1 MPIYEYECRGC
12 GHQFEFLVL
21 PTNPTAPVCPSCK
34 GEALERVLSMFAV
47 SSDGTRSQALAD
59 GRKRA
64 AGVKREKDHADAEY
78 ERNHPHD

>member
-12 GHQFEFLVL
+12 GHHFEFLLL
-21 PTNPTAPVCPSCK
+21 PTSTAPVCPSCN
-34 GEALERVLSMFAV
+34 GNDLERAISMFAV
-47 SSDGTRSQALAD
+47 SSDGTRKLALDA

-64 AGVKREKDHADAEY
+64 AGVKRDKDHADAEY

>member
-12 GHQFEFLVL
+12 GHQFEFLLL
-21 PTNPTAPVCPSCK
+21 PSNPATPSCPSCN
-34 GEALERVLSMFAV
+34 GQELERVISMFAV
-47 SSDGTRSQALAD
+47 SSDGTRKLALDA

-64 AGVKREKDHADAEY
+64 AGVRREKAHADAEY

>member
-12 GHQFEFLVL
+12 GHQFEFLLL
-21 PTNPTAPVCPSCK
+21 PSHPATPACPAC
-34 GEALERVLSMFAV
+34 GGRDLERVISMFAV
-47 SSDGTRSQALAD
+47 SSDGTRKLALDA

-64 AGVKREKDHADAEY
+64 AAAKREKDHADAEY

>member
-12 GHQFEFLVL
+12 GHQFEFLLL
-21 PTNPTAPVCPSCK
+21 PSNSATPACPSCH
-34 GEALERVLSMFAV
+34 GQELERVISMFAV
-47 SSDGTRSQALAD
+47 SSDGTRKLALDA

-64 AGVKREKDHADAEY
+64 AGMRREKDHADAEY

>member
-12 GHQFEFLVL
+12 GHLFEFLLL
-21 PTNPTAPVCPSCK
+21 PTTTSAPACPSCK
-34 GEALERVLSMFAV
+34 GEELERVISMFAV
-47 SSDGTRSQALAD
+47 SSDGTRNLALND

-64 AGVKREKDHADAEY
+64 AGARREKAHADAEY

>member
-12 GHQFEFLVL
+12 GHHFEFLLL
-21 PTNPTAPVCPSCK
+21 PSNPSTPSCPECQ
-34 GEALERVLSMFAV
+34 GQELERVISMFAV
-47 SSDGTRSQALAD
+47 SSDGTRKLALDA

-64 AGVKREKDHADAEY
+64 ASMRREKAHADAEY

>member
-12 GHQFEFLVL
+12 GHQFEFLLL
-21 PTNPTAPVCPSCK
+21 PANPDAPSCPECK
-34 GEALERVLSMFAV
+34 GQDLERVISMFAV
-47 SSDGTRSQALAD
+47 SSDGTRQQALSD

-64 AGVKREKDHADAEY
+64 ASARREKAHADAEY

>member
-12 GHQFEFLVL
+12 GHQFEFLLL
-21 PTNPTAPVCPSCK
+21 PSNPAAPACPSCK
-34 GEALERVLSMFAV
+34 GQELERVISMFAV
-47 SSDGTRSQALAD
+47 SSDGTRQQALND

-64 AGVKREKDHADAEY
+64 AGARKEKAHADAEY

>member
-12 GHQFEFLVL
+12 GHQFEFLLL
-21 PTNPTAPVCPSCK
+21 PASAAPACPSCS
-34 GEALERVLSMFAV
+34 GQDLERVISMFAV
-47 SSDGTRSQALAD
+47 SSDGTRKLALDA

>member
-12 GHQFEFLVL
+12 GHHFEFLLL
-21 PTNPTAPVCPSCK
+21 PSSPTAPVCPACN
-34 GEALERVLSMFAV
+34 GTDLERAISMFAV
-47 SSDGTRSQALAD
+47 SSEGTRKLALDA

>member
-12 GHQFEFLVL
+12 GHQFEFLLL
-21 PTNPTAPVCPSCK
+21 PTTPDAPSCPSCK
-34 GEALERVLSMFAV
+34 GQELERIISMFAV
-47 SSDGTRSQALAD
+47 SSDGTRQQALND

-64 AGVKREKDHADAEY
+64 DGKRREKAHADAEY

>member
-12 GHQFEFLVL
+12 GHHFEFLLL
-21 PTNPTAPVCPSCK
+21 PSGPTAPVCPACN
-34 GEALERVLSMFAV
+34 GTDLERVISMFAV
-47 SSDGTRSQALAD
+47 SSEGTRKLALDA

>member
-12 GHQFEFLVL
+12 GHQFEFLLL
-21 PTNPTAPVCPSCK
+21 PTNLEVPSCPSCK
-34 GEALERVLSMFAV
+34 GQELERIISMFAV
-47 SSDGTRSQALAD
+47 SSDGTRQQALSD

-64 AGVKREKDHADAEY
+64 EGKRREKAHADAEY

>member
-12 GHQFEFLVL
+12 GHQFEFLLL
-21 PTNPTAPVCPSCK
+21 PSQPADPVCPACN
-34 GEALERVLSMFAV
+34 GQELERVISMFAV
-47 SSDGTRSQALAD
+47 SSDGTRTLALND

-64 AGVKREKDHADAEY
+64 AGARREKAHADAEY